1 MEDTASVTPIVTLT
15 PNAIKE
21 VKRLQEV
28 QGLGNAALRLGV
40 KGGGC
45 SGLSYTVNFDTE
57 MGPYDQSYEI
67 DGIRI
72 IVDMKSAIYLQGTQL
87 DYQKDLVSGQF
98 KFSNPNA
105 TKNCGCGES
114 FLCWHCQSDI
124 GGEYFCGQCV
134 KVQPLS
140 KDIDYF
146 TCLGLPRKLNI
157 DTVSLETKFY
167 ELSRVFHPDFFE
179 GKSEMERAVSLA
191 NSAILNQAYRTL
203 KDPIQRVEY
212 LLRLEAGAAKDIP
225 GKAPADLFEA
235 ILKMQED
242 LEEFH
247 AAKAEND
254 AETLARAG
262 ELLRGARKALE
273 AKRAALENRLAEL
286 FQIWDKLVEKQA
298 QDQTQPAAKERTLK
312 EMRDLLSERTYVMNM
327 LQNLKEALA

>member
-98 KFSNPNA
+98 KFSNPNP

-114 FLCWHCQSDI
+114 FS
-124 GGEYFCGQCV
+124 V
-134 KVQPLS
+134 
-140 KDIDYF
+140 
-146 TCLGLPRKLNI
+146 
-157 DTVSLETKFY
+157 
-167 ELSRVFHPDFFE
+167 
-179 GKSEMERAVSLA
+179 
-191 NSAILNQAYRTL
+191 
-203 KDPIQRVEY
+203 
-212 LLRLEAGAAKDIP
+212 
-225 GKAPADLFEA
+225 
-235 ILKMQED
+235 
-242 LEEFH
+242 
-247 AAKAEND
+247 
-254 AETLARAG
+254 
-262 ELLRGARKALE
+262 
-273 AKRAALENRLAEL
+273 
-286 FQIWDKLVEKQA
+286 
-298 QDQTQPAAKERTLK
+298 
-312 EMRDLLSERTYVMNM
+312 
-327 LQNLKEALA
+327 